1 MGSEQLSTEY
11 RLPSFY
17 KLYRKALNN
26 FLLYF
31 YIYAT
36 ASGRRSDRKALMACK
51 ELIQGKA
58 GWKLT

>member
-1 MGSEQLSTEY
+1 MASSDLSTDN

-31 YIYAT
+31 YIYGT
-36 ASGRRSDRKALMACK
+36 GDESQVDGKRRFAPKPSN
-51 ELIQGKA
+51 
-58 GWKLT
+58 

>member
-1 MGSEQLSTEY
+1 MASRQLSTDD

-31 YIYAT
+31 YIYGIARG
-36 ASGRRSDRKALMACK
+36 SGADAKGQIGCRD
-51 ELIQGKA
+51 LIKGKA

>member
-1 MGSEQLSTEY
+1 MASRYLSTEDG
-11 RLPSFY
+11 LPSFY

-36 ASGRRSDRKALMACK
+36 AREDQADRKRQMDPGD
-51 ELIQGKA
+51 LIEGKA

>member
-1 MGSEQLSTEY
+1 MASRQLSTED
-11 RLPSFY
+11 RGPSFY

-31 YIYAT
+31 YIYGIARERST
-36 ASGRRSDRKALMACK
+36 ARKGSTGRKD
-51 ELIQGKA
+51 LIKGKA

>member
-1 MGSEQLSTEY
+1 MASGHLSTED

-31 YIYAT
+31 YIYGIARESR
-36 ASGRRSDRKALMACK
+36 AHGKRRMAGK
-51 ELIQGKA
+51 DLIKGKA

>member
-1 MGSEQLSTEY
+1 MASRQLSTDEC
-11 RLPSFY
+11 LPSFY

-31 YIYAT
+31 YIYPMTRGSPAD
-36 ASGRRSDRKALMACK
+36 GKDQMACGD
-51 ELIQGKA
+51 LIKGKA

>member
-1 MGSEQLSTEY
+1 MALMQLSTEDG
-11 RLPSFY
+11 LPSFY

-31 YIYAT
+31 YIYGIAHGSRT
-36 ASGRRSDRKALMACK
+36 ESKGLEARKD
-51 ELIQGKA
+51 LIEGKA

>member
-1 MGSEQLSTEY
+1 MASRQLSTDE
-11 RLPSFY
+11 RFPSFY

-31 YIYAT
+31 YIYGIAHGSQ
-36 ASGRRSDRKALMACK
+36 ADRKGLDTCK
-51 ELIQGKA
+51 DLIKGKA

>member
-1 MGSEQLSTEY
+1 MGLRQLSTED

-31 YIYAT
+31 YIYAI
-36 ASGRRSDRKALMACK
+36 AHESRADKKGLVACK
-51 ELIQGKA
+51 DLIKGKA

>member
-1 MGSEQLSTEY
+1 MASRQLSTEDG
-11 RLPSFY
+11 LPSFY

-31 YIYAT
+31 YIYGIALG
-36 ASGRRSDRKALMACK
+36 SSSDKKGRIACK
-51 ELIQGKA
+51 DLIEGKA

>member
-1 MGSEQLSTEY
+1 MALRQLSTDDW
-11 RLPSFY
+11 LPSFY

-31 YIYAT
+31 YIYPVTGESLA
-36 ASGRRSDRKALMACK
+36 GRNDRMACGD
-51 ELIQGKA
+51 LIKGKA

>member
-1 MGSEQLSTEY
+1 MGSEQLSTDD

-31 YIYAT
+31 YIYGIARE
-36 ASGRRSDRKALMACK
+36 AGRAEKAQLPA
-51 ELIQGKA
+51 EI
-58 GWKLT
+58 

>member
-1 MGSEQLSTEY
+1 MALRQLSTDD
-11 RLPSFY
+11 RHPSFY

-31 YIYAT
+31 YIYGPAHESR
-36 ASGRRSDRKALMACK
+36 ANRNALIGQK
-51 ELIQGKA
+51 NLIKGKA

>member
-1 MGSEQLSTEY
+1 MALRQLSTEDGL
-11 RLPSFY
+11 RSFY

-31 YIYAT
+31 YIYGIAHGSRT
-36 ASGRRSDRKALMACK
+36 ERKGLEARK
-51 ELIQGKA
+51 DLIEGKA

>member
-1 MGSEQLSTEY
+1 MASSQLSTDD

-31 YIYAT
+31 YIYGIARESPAHRKGPIT
-36 ASGRRSDRKALMACK
+36 HRRSN
-51 ELIQGKA
+51 
-58 GWKLT
+58 

>member
-1 MGSEQLSTEY
+1 MGSEQLSTED

-31 YIYAT
+31 YIYGIARESR
-36 ASGRRSDRKALMACK
+36 ASRKGPIACRD
-51 ELIQGKA
+51 LIKGKA